1 MGLVT
6 EPDSLRKSPIGP
18 NDVHLPTSPGHE
30 ANFIECVRTRQ
41 TPVDPIDDAVRSDL
55 ISQVSDIAIRTGR
68 RITWDPIKEQIVGDP
83 DASRMTSRSARE
95 PWRL

>member
-6 EPDSLRKSPIGP
+6 EPESLASSVIGP
-18 NDVHLPTSPGHE
+18 GDVHLPRSEGHE
-30 ANFIECVRTRQ
+30 ANFIDCVRTRR
-41 TPVDPIDDAVRSDL
+41 TPVCPIDDAVRSDL

-68 RITWDPIKEQIVGDP
+68 KITWDPVREEIVGDA
-83 DASRMTSRSARE
+83 DASRLVSRGLRE